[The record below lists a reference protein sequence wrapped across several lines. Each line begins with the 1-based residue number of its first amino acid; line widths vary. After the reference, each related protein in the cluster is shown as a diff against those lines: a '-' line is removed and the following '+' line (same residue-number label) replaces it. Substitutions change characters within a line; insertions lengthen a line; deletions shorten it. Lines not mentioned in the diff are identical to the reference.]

1 MPKYWRNSSPR
12 WFRCARGDRCPI
24 SIEKERL
31 MVAWYYVLIAL
42 TFGVCLGLLVG
53 GLARSAGA
61 SDAALGRVLTG
72 DAKVADPESVTG

>member
-1 MPKYWRNSSPR
+1 
-12 WFRCARGDRCPI
+12 
-24 SIEKERL
+24 

-61 SDAALGRVLTG
+61 SVAALGRVLTG
-72 DAKVADPESVTG
+72 DAKVTGPESVTG

>member
-1 MPKYWRNSSPR
+1 
-12 WFRCARGDRCPI
+12 
-24 SIEKERL
+24 

-53 GLARSAGA
+53 GLARSAAA

-72 DAKVADPESVTG
+72 DAKVTDPESVTG

>member
-1 MPKYWRNSSPR
+1 MPKYWRNSSPP
-12 WFRCARGDRCPI
+12 WLGYARGDRYLI

-42 TFGVCLGLLVG
+42 AFGVCLGLLIG

-61 SDAALGRVLTG
+61 TDAALGQMFAR
-72 DAKVADPESVTG
+72 DAKVTDPEGVTG